1 MKTIAFITI
10 IFILLIIIGC
20 STENTIEVKMK
31 LTSSAF
37 QNNKE
42 IPSKYTCD
50 GSNISPPLEITDVPI
65 EAKSLV
71 LIMDDPDAI
80 KPANKV
86 WDHWIIFNIPTTTNK
101 IEEGKEPE
109 GIHGKGTSNNLK
121 YIGPCPPDAR
131 HRYYFKLY
139 ALDINLSLL
148 EGVNKPQ
155 VEEAMKGHIL
165 AQTTLIGNYIR
176 K

>member
-20 STENTIEVKMK
+20 STKNTIGEKMK
-31 LTSSAF
+31 LTSSVF
-37 QNNKE
+37 QNDKE

-50 GSNISPPLEITDVPI
+50 GINLSPPLEITDVPK

-86 WDHWIIFNIPTTTNK
+86 WDHWIIFNIPATTNK
-101 IEEGKEPE
+101 IEEGKEPL
-109 GIHGKGTSNNLK
+109 GIHGKGNSNNLK

-139 ALDINLSLL
+139 ALDSNLSLP
-148 EGVNKPQ
+148 EGVNKQQ

-165 AQTTLIGNYIR
+165 AQTTLIGTYIR

>member
-1 MKTIAFITI
+1 
-10 IFILLIIIGC
+10 
-20 STENTIEVKMK
+20 MK
-31 LTSSAF
+31 LTSQAF
-37 QNNKE
+37 QEGQK

-50 GSNISPPLEITDVPI
+50 GINISPPLEITDVPK

-101 IEEGKEPE
+101 IEEGKEPI
-109 GIHGKGTSNNLK
+109 GIPGKGTSNNLK
-121 YIGPCPPDAR
+121 YQGPCPPDTT

-139 ALDINLSLL
+139 ALDINLSLP
-148 EGVNKPQ
+148 EGVNKQQ
-155 VEEAMKGHIL
+155 VEEAMNSHIL
-165 AQTTLIGNYIR
+165 TQTTLMGTYLKII
-176 K
+176 KP

>member
-1 MKTIAFITI
+1 MRYLALLMI
-10 IFILLIIIGC
+10 ILILGC
-20 STENTIEVKMK
+20 SVQTTNQEGNMK
-31 LTSSAF
+31 LTSPVF
-37 QNNKE
+37 QNDKE

-50 GSNISPPLEITDVPI
+50 GINISPPLEITDVPI

-86 WDHWIIFNIPTTTNK
+86 WDHWIIFNIPATTNK

-139 ALDINLSLL
+139 ALDSNLSLP
-148 EGVNKPQ
+148 EGVNKQQ

-165 AQTTLIGNYIR
+165 AQTTLIGTYIR